1 MTVNPSFVCAL
12 VNFAMQCGC
21 LLFTR
26 STVTRPL
33 ETKCLRFDLVK
44 EKKRKRRKSVNGSP
58 VRVLIVS
65 KKNKKGYRDWF
76 TYWMSSA
83 PDHAINSNR
92 FTRRNCMAQFY
103 WKQFVRGFGQL
114 LFCKHSIVGLPE
126 NVDYLIVTILARAR
140 INRT

>member
-44 EKKRKRRKSVNGSP
+44 EKKRKREKEEKVSMDPQCVCLSCQKKEGGTVIGS
-58 VRVLIVS
+58 LT
-65 KKNKKGYRDWF
+65 G
-76 TYWMSSA
+76 
-83 PDHAINSNR
+83 
-92 FTRRNCMAQFY
+92 
-103 WKQFVRGFGQL
+103 
-114 LFCKHSIVGLPE
+114 
-126 NVDYLIVTILARAR
+126 
-140 INRT
+140 

>member
-33 ETKCLRFDLVK
+33 ETKCLRFDLAK
-44 EKKRKRRKSVNGSP
+44 EKKKKVSIGSP
-58 VRVLIVS
+58 GRVLIVS
-65 KKNKKGYRDWF
+65 KKKKGYRDWF

-83 PDHAINSNR
+83 PDHAIN
-92 FTRRNCMAQFY
+92 
-103 WKQFVRGFGQL
+103 
-114 LFCKHSIVGLPE
+114 
-126 NVDYLIVTILARAR
+126 
-140 INRT
+140 

>member
-44 EKKRKRRKSVNGSP
+44 EEKVSMDPQCVCLSCQKKRR
-58 VRVLIVS
+58 
-65 KKNKKGYRDWF
+65 GYRDWF

-83 PDHAINSNR
+83 PDHAIN
-92 FTRRNCMAQFY
+92 
-103 WKQFVRGFGQL
+103 
-114 LFCKHSIVGLPE
+114 
-126 NVDYLIVTILARAR
+126 
-140 INRT
+140 